1 MLKSLVKKQNGSL
14 FMEIT
19 KDQSD
24 TMLKL
29 TMKMVALGI
38 KATFSRLEPGPIITG
53 YYFKPNA
60 AQPLAKLEKHEED
73 FALAAEQETVTIRR
87 DKGEVIIFVPNKERK
102 VIDFKQALYGIDM
115 YKHSAACPSIE
126 IPILLGVN
134 HLGGEAFMDLTTCP
148 HILMAG
154 STGSGKSTFQAAI
167 VCSLAVVTEPS
178 ELNLYLIDTKKLDL
192 PLFKDLP
199 HVMSVAD
206 DINAARQV
214 FQDLLD
220 LTRKRYN
227 IFQAERVRNVA
238 EYRRSTGHKIP
249 YRVLIIDELADLLAL
264 DKDYC
269 DIVEDAK
276 PIKKYLQELSQ
287 IARAAGTHIIAATQ
301 RPSVKIIDGDTKN
314 NFPTRIGLKMPTW
327 QDSTTVLGEPGAE
340 TLLGKGDMFVKRVDS
355 NVLER
360 YHGPHVQLSD
370 ISEIVNNLEAVKW
383 SLNGISHN
391 S

>member
-1 MLKSLVKKQNGSL
+1 MNEL
-14 FMEIT
+14 T
-19 KDQSD
+19 KEQSD

-29 TMKMVALGI
+29 GLKMAALGI
-38 KATFSRLEPGPIITG
+38 KAQFSRLEPGPIITG

-60 AQPLAKLEKHEED
+60 AQPLSKIEKHEED

-102 VIDFKQALYGIDM
+102 NIEFKEYLYWLVTNKDNLTFG
-115 YKHSAACPSIE
+115 E
-126 IPILLGVN
+126 IPIPLGVD
-134 HLGGEAFMDLTTCP
+134 HLGNKRCIDLTQQP

-154 STGSGKSTFQAAI
+154 STGSGKSTFQSAI
-167 VCSLAVVTEPS
+167 VCSLAVVMEPD

-199 HVMSVAD
+199 HVLQVAD
-206 DINAARQV
+206 DIHNARQI

-227 IFQAERVRNVA
+227 LLQSEKVRNVL
-238 EYRRSTGHKIP
+238 EYNKISRTNNYSKLP

-264 DKDYC
+264 DRDYC
-269 DIVEDAK
+269 DIMEDAK

-327 QDSTTVLGEPGAE
+327 QDSVTVLGEAGAE

-355 NVLER
+355 FILER
-360 YHGPHVQLSD
+360 YHGPFVKLDDIEQIVQ
-370 ISEIVNNLEAVKW
+370 NLNAVKQ
-383 SLNGISHN
+383 SLSFMR
-391 S
+391 

>member
-1 MLKSLVKKQNGSL
+1 
-14 FMEIT
+14 MEMT
-19 KDQSD
+19 KDQTD

-29 TMKMVALGI
+29 TMKMAALGI

-53 YYFKPNA
+53 YYYKPNA
-60 AQPLAKLEKHEED
+60 TQPLAKLEKHEED
-73 FALAAEQETVTIRR
+73 FALAAEVETVTIRR

-102 VIDFKQALYGIDM
+102 VIDFKHSLYGLQM
-115 YKHSAACPSIE
+115 FKNSAACPSIE

-134 HLGGEAFMDLTTCP
+134 HLGGESFLDLTNCP

-167 VCSLAVVTEPS
+167 VCSLAVVMEPS

-199 HVMSVAD
+199 HVMDVAD
-206 DINAARQV
+206 DIAKARQI
-214 FQDLLD
+214 FIDLLD
-220 LTRKRYN
+220 LTRKRYE
-227 IFQAERVRNVA
+227 IFQQEKVRNVS
-238 EYRRSTGHKIP
+238 EYRRITSHKIP

-269 DIVEDAK
+269 DIVEDSK

-327 QDSTTVLGEPGAE
+327 QDSVTVLGEPGAE

-355 NVLER
+355 SVLER
-360 YHGPHVQLSD
+360 YHGPWVKLDDIEQIVQ
-370 ISEIVNNLEAVKW
+370 NLEAVKQ
-383 SLNGISHN
+383 SLSFVR
-391 S
+391 

>member
-1 MLKSLVKKQNGSL
+1 MDL
-14 FMEIT
+14 T
-19 KDQSD
+19 KDQTD

-73 FALAAEQETVTIRR
+73 FALAAEVETVTIRR
-87 DKGEVIIFVPNKERK
+87 DKGEVIIFVPNKVRQ
-102 VIDFKQALYGIDM
+102 VIDFKDSLYSLIQIVASHKDVNDF
-115 YKHSAACPSIE
+115 SQ
-126 IPILLGVN
+126 IPILLGVD
-134 HLGGEAFMDLTTCP
+134 HLGNKRAIDLTECP

-167 VCSLAVVTEPS
+167 VCSLAVVMEPD

-199 HVMSVAD
+199 HVLSVAD
-206 DINAARQV
+206 DILAARQI

-220 LTRKRYN
+220 LTRKRYDLL
-227 IFQAERVRNVA
+227 QTQRTRNVA
-238 EYRRSTGHKIP
+238 EYRRSSGIKMP

-269 DIVEDAK
+269 SIVEDAK

-327 QDSTTVLGEPGAE
+327 QDSVTVLGEPGAE

-355 NVLER
+355 SILER
-360 YHGPHVQLSD
+360 YHGPFVKLDD
-370 ISEIVNNLEAVKW
+370 IEQIVNNLDAVKQ
-383 SLNGISHN
+383 SLSFVGGR
-391 S
+391 

>member
-1 MLKSLVKKQNGSL
+1 M
-14 FMEIT
+14 T
-19 KDQSD
+19 KEQSD

-29 TMKMVALGI
+29 GLKMAALGI
-38 KATFSRLEPGPIITG
+38 KAQFSRLEPGPIITG
-53 YYFKPNA
+53 YYFKPQA
-60 AQPLAKLEKHEED
+60 SQPLAKIEKHEED

-102 VIDFKQALYGIDM
+102 IIDFKETLYWLNRYSYNPKD
-115 YKHSAACPSIE
+115 CLN
-126 IPILLGVN
+126 IPIILGVD
-134 HLGGEAFMDLTTCP
+134 HLGNKKAIDLADCP

-154 STGSGKSTFQAAI
+154 STGSGKSTFQSAI
-167 VCSLAVVTEPS
+167 VCSLAVVMEPD

-199 HVMSVAD
+199 HVLQVAD
-206 DINAARQV
+206 DIHAARQI

-220 LTRKRYN
+220 LTRKRYDLL
-227 IFQAERVRNVA
+227 QKERTRNVA
-238 EYRRSTGHKIP
+238 EYRRATGIKMP

-269 DIVEDAK
+269 DIVEDSK
-276 PIKKYLQELSQ
+276 SIKKYLQELSQ

-327 QDSTTVLGEPGAE
+327 QDSVTVLGEPGAE

-355 NVLER
+355 SILER
-360 YHGPHVQLSD
+360 YHGPFVKLDDIEQIVQ
-370 ISEIVNNLEAVKW
+370 NLNAVKQ
-383 SLNGISHN
+383 SLSFVRYEE
-391 S
+391 

>member
-1 MLKSLVKKQNGSL
+1 
-14 FMEIT
+14 MELT
-19 KDQSD
+19 KDQTD

-73 FALAAEQETVTIRR
+73 FALAAEVETVTIRR

-102 VIDFKQALYGIDM
+102 VIDFKDYLYWLSQRELYASG
-115 YKHSAACPSIE
+115 HVEE
-126 IPILLGVN
+126 ITIPLGVN
-134 HLGGEAFMDLTTCP
+134 HLGNKQVIDLTECP

-167 VCSLAVVTEPS
+167 VCSLAVVMEPD

-199 HVMSVAD
+199 HVLHVAD
-206 DINAARQV
+206 DILAARQI

-220 LTRKRYN
+220 ITRKRYN
-227 IFQAERVRNVA
+227 LFQQERVRNVA
-238 EYRRSTGHKIP
+238 EYNRKTGTKIP

-269 DIVEDAK
+269 EIDEDAK

-301 RPSVKIIDGDTKN
+301 RPSVKILDGDTKN
-314 NFPTRIGLKMPTW
+314 NFPTRIGLKVPTRF
-327 QDSTTVLGEPGAE
+327 DSQTILGEAGAE

-355 NVLER
+355 SVLER
-360 YHGPHVQLSD
+360 YHGPFVKLDD
-370 ISEIVNNLEAVKW
+370 IEQIVNNLDAVKQ
-383 SLNGISHN
+383 SLSFVR
-391 S
+391 